1 MRKFTPAAV
10 LKECEARAELASWM
24 QVARWEN
31 IIHDK
36 RATGNE
42 IHILGR

>member
-1 MRKFTPAAV
+1 VRKFTPAAV

-31 IIHDK
+31 IIHE
-36 RATGNE
+36 RARSE
-42 IHILGR
+42 A